1 MGIISLAVVTAF
13 AAAAAAAAAATTTLA
28 VLNNPFNGE
37 CFQVENEEYLKINL
51 YGPSLPFIQIF
62 YPGLDRG
69 KVEAMQRV
77 GVGHLAHLHLEWE
90 SPWWARGEGGLSLA
104 WGAAELKERRLPHD
118 WTRFV
123 GGFSEVE
130 GQRGLLACWVAG
142 SGARVVDQLDDKEVR
157 SLTINI
163 VLKYF

>member
-1 MGIISLAVVTAF
+1 M
-13 AAAAAAAAAATTTLA
+13 
-28 VLNNPFNGE
+28 
-37 CFQVENEEYLKINL
+37 
-51 YGPSLPFIQIF
+51 F

-90 SPWWARGEGGLSLA
+90 RPWWARGEGGLSLA
-104 WGAAELKERRLPHD
+104 WGAAELKERRLPQD

-142 SGARVVDQLDDKEVR
+142 SGARVVDQLDDKEVGG
-157 SLTINI
+157 LAINV
-163 VLKYF
+163 VLK